1 MPNAKQR
8 SLLSKITT
16 IKLGVVILSFPFASH
31 AAEDHQYNIPA
42 GTLDSALNHFAV
54 ESGIEFYLDS
64 SLSSEL
70 YSQGLVGQYDNEQ
83 ALSMLLTNTGLQAQ
97 KQSDGV
103 YYLVPTTDSMTLDA
117 IHVRTHFDDAY
128 QRDTDGEMDVYDKDI
143 ATAYLGK
150 EEIERFK
157 GTSAQICLPVS
168 PTHTVAKHEMAVAVS
183 TRMFVVYKALDVY
196 LLLSMVLNKVF
207 QCITATVGHRTET
220 TLTPTSSV
228 V

>member
-1 MPNAKQR
+1 MFGVSDSQLEIPIRKLRCQIPSSARYSPNLPR
-8 SLLSKITT
+8 LKI
-16 IKLGVVILSFPFASH
+16 GVVILSFPFASH

-64 SLSSEL
+64 SFSSEL

-117 IHVRTHFDDAY
+117 IQVRTYFDDAY

-157 GTSAQICLPVS
+157 GTSAADLFTGVAN
-168 PTHTVAKHEMAVAVS
+168 THSGEARNGGWQYRPERS
-183 TRMFVVYKALDVY
+183 WCTRLWTCTCCYRWY
-196 LLLSMVLNKVF
+196 
-207 QCITATVGHRTET
+207 
-220 TLTPTSSV
+220 
-228 V
+228 